1 MERSIETIN
10 TTLEKIRQQQQLL
23 FSHAKQLKLTRES
36 VKHTLEEICQQIAEV
51 MACERVGI
59 WLFNEK
65 RTILTARNYYDA
77 TRHEQSSGE
86 CLFQQDM
93 PTYFE
98 AVQQGRTLMV
108 KDVTTDPATEELY
121 RKGYYDPKTQSMLD
135 ASIILS
141 RGIGGVLCC
150 ETTEKR
156 EWSVFDQVIISAL
169 ADMVAF
175 IFDRIYRIEIE
186 EHIHT
191 LAYTDPLTGLDN
203 QHAFL
208 RNVDELLP
216 NLPMDGQGVFL
227 YLILDQFTEIQ
238 GVLGHDGGDEV
249 LKETARRL
257 RYLFPA
263 PAITAR
269 IGFDHFIVFIP
280 HGYAAET
287 ATLFM
292 DRLADEIRRPM
303 HIGGHEVYLTFSYG
317 VSYYPEHVQT
327 AKEGLQTAHVA
338 LQSGRKKKT
347 RKAGRVYK
355 PGMHTT
361 MKEMMLSE
369 INLRKGLDLNE
380 FCLFYQ
386 PQVDGKTGE
395 LRGFEALIRWKHPER
410 GLIYPGDFID
420 LAESTG
426 LILPIGEWV
435 IKEAFT
441 QLRRWEDEGRGHLKV
456 SINLS
461 PRHFLHHTLPDYLI
475 RCAEESGIEPNRL
488 KLEITENVA
497 LQDQV
502 AVKRRIKQLVDL
514 GFDISIDDFG
524 TGYSAF
530 IYLQHF
536 SVQEIK
542 IDRQFIMDLTIDPK
556 SSAIVQTIIR
566 LAKML
571 GLSVIAEGVETEE
584 QWMRLKQ
591 LGCTKIQGYYFSRPL
606 PADEIDKLLEDT
618 GGKLPVQAAT
628 ADQNE

>member
-1 MERSIETIN
+1 MERSIEAIN
-10 TTLEKIRQQQQLL
+10 TMLEEVWHQQQLL
-23 FSHAKQLKLTRES
+23 FIHAKQLKLTQES
-36 VKHTLEEICQQIAEV
+36 VKQTLEDICMRISKV

-65 RTILTARNYYDA
+65 RTILTAQNFYDA
-77 TRHEQSSGE
+77 RQNHQSSGN
-86 CLFQQDM
+86 CLFQQDI

-98 AVQQGRTLMV
+98 AIQSARTLSV
-108 KDVTTDPATEELY
+108 EDVRTDRATQELY
-121 RKGYYDPKTQSMLD
+121 RKGYFDQTVRSMLD

-141 RGIGGVLCC
+141 RGVGGVLCC

-156 EWSVFDQVIISAL
+156 EWSAFDQVIIAAL
-169 ADMVAF
+169 ADMIAF
-175 IFDRIYRIEIE
+175 IFDRIYRIEVE

-191 LAYTDPLTGLDN
+191 LAFTDPLTGLDN
-203 QHAFL
+203 QHSFL
-208 RNVDELLP
+208 DKVDGMLP
-216 NLPMDGQGVFL
+216 ALSKDERGVFL
-227 YLILDQFTEIQ
+227 YMILDQFTEIQ
-238 GVLGHDGGDEV
+238 GVLGHDGGEEV
-249 LKETARRL
+249 LKETAKRL
-257 RYLFPA
+257 QYLFPA
-263 PAITAR
+263 PAVTAR
-269 IGFDHFIVFIP
+269 IGFDHFIVFVP
-280 HGYAAET
+280 RYFDKAA
-287 ATLFM
+287 AGLLM
-292 DRLADEIRRPM
+292 DRIADEIRRPM

-317 VSYYPEHVQT
+317 VSFYPDHVQN
-327 AKEGLQTAHVA
+327 AKDGLQTAQVA
-338 LQSGRKKKT
+338 LEAGRKKTK

-386 PQVDGKTGE
+386 PQVDGLTGE

-441 QLRRWEDEGRGHLKV
+441 QLRKWEDEGRGHLRV

-461 PRHFLHHTLPDYLI
+461 PRHFLHQNLPDYLI
-475 RCAEESGIEPNRL
+475 RCANEAGVEPKRL

-497 LQDQV
+497 LQDQEE
-502 AVKRRIKQLVDL
+502 VKQRIGQLVDL

-536 SVQEIK
+536 SIQEIK
-542 IDRQFIMDLTIDPK
+542 IDRQFIMDLTEDPK
-556 SSAIVQTIIR
+556 SLAIVQTIIR
-566 LAKML
+566 LAEML

-584 QWMRLKQ
+584 QWNRLKQ
-591 LGCTKIQGYYFSRPL
+591 LGCCEIQGFYFSKPL
-606 PADEIDKLLEDT
+606 PIEEINQLLEKAD
-618 GGKLPVQAAT
+618 GKLPIRS
-628 ADQNE
+628 NLGR